1 MLSAAAVR
9 RGDRLAADAGL
20 GGPVLMET
28 AGRTAATLLWKVA
41 GPFSAREPVVV
52 LAGGGNNGGDG
63 MVLARWVARWA
74 GPTAVKVFLLAEPG
88 RLRGE
93 AAVQWSLLA
102 RSGVPAFA
110 LAGEPAPGAQ
120 QGSRQNPGTGA
131 GAAPV
136 AAEFPEPGA
145 ARQPAAGSAGAAG
158 PHTEVGPQPA
168 ADRPAAAGPPAAAG
182 AGSGVGLAVDPFLD
196 HLEAAVARARVVV
209 DALLGVG
216 VRGAPRPL
224 AARALQVVGAAG
236 VPVFALDLPSGLDAD
251 TGEAAPVVPRATWT
265 ATFAAAKWGLVL
277 GQGPER
283 AGQVFVVDIGWPQE
297 TGTGV
302 GGTGGEAEAGA
313 PGGGTGGF
321 PSARVLDA
329 AGVAAL
335 LPRRPWDAHKGWAG
349 HVVVAGG
356 RPGQVGAAVLA
367 GTAALQAGAGTVT
380 LAVPAPV
387 RTEAAVHRPEI
398 MTWALPAT
406 AGGEW
411 DAAAVTALAQ
421 RERER
426 RGRVVRVIGPG
437 LGQSPGAAA
446 CLVAW
451 LGLDRPAARDPA
463 EGASDDDRPADA
475 PHGRPADGAP
485 GTDGEPGARAPEGAA
500 AAGSAAAG
508 PVCRP
513 TVLDADGLNL
523 AALLGIDRLRERP
536 GSFPL
541 VLTPHPGEAARLLGW
556 TTARVQAE
564 RPRAAVELA
573 RRAGAVA
580 VLKGAGT
587 LIAGPGGE
595 LYICTR
601 GHPGMASAG
610 MGDALAGIVG
620 AFLAQG
626 LEPLA
631 AALVAVFVHAL
642 AGELAA
648 PAEGIPVQ
656 ATQLITRLPEALDRI
671 RRGSP
676 GSAAALGIPGV
687 AWLRP
692 PLEGDGA
699 PVG

>member
-74 GPTAVKVFLLAEPG
+74 GPAAVKVFLLAEPG

-102 RSGVPAFA
+102 RAGVPAIA

-120 QGSRQNPGTGA
+120 QGTRQNPGAGA

-145 ARQPAAGSAGAAG
+145 GR
-158 PHTEVGPQPA
+158 T
-168 ADRPAAAGPPAAAG
+168 AAAGP
-182 AGSGVGLAVDPFLD
+182 GSGVGLAVDPFLH

-216 VRGAPRPL
+216 VRGALRPL

-236 VPVFALDLPSGLDAD
+236 APVFALDLPSGLDAD

-265 ATFAAAKWGLVL
+265 ATFAAAKWGLLL

-283 AGQVFVVDIGWPQE
+283 AGQVFVVDIGWPQA
-297 TGTGV
+297 TGA
-302 GGTGGEAEAGA
+302 GGTGGEVEAGA

-321 PSARVLDA
+321 PAARVLDA

-406 AGGEW
+406 TGGEW
-411 DAAAVTALAQ
+411 DAAAATALAE
-421 RERER
+421 REGER

-446 CLVAW
+446 CLAQW
-451 LGLDRPAARDPA
+451 LGLGDPPAA
-463 EGASDDDRPADA
+463 GGPADLA
-475 PHGRPADGAP
+475 PAGDPPAGAP
-485 GTDGEPGARAPEGAA
+485 AFP
-500 AAGSAAAG
+500 
-508 PVCRP
+508 P

-523 AALLGIDRLRERP
+523 AARLGIDRLRERP
-536 GSFPL
+536 GPFPL

-564 RPRAAVELA
+564 RPRAALELA

-587 LIAGPGGE
+587 LIADPDGR
-595 LYICTR
+595 LYVCTR

-626 LEPLA
+626 LDPLA
-631 AALVAVFVHAL
+631 AAQVAVFVHAL

-648 PAEGIPVQ
+648 PAAGIPVR
-656 ATQLITRLPEALDRI
+656 ATQLIARLPDALDRI
-671 RRGSP
+671 RRGLP
-676 GSAAALGIPGV
+676 GSAEALGIPGV

-692 PLEGDGA
+692 PLDGDAA

>member
-1 MLSAAAVR
+1 MTAEEPAGTAGPEFAGPAAGMPATPGRASGMPGGAASLPGQPPAAATGVSATGVAPGGRTALEAEPRPAGVWILSAAAVR
-9 RGDRLAADAGL
+9 RGDRLAAEAGL

-41 GPFSAREPVVV
+41 GPFSPREPVVV

-74 GPTAVKVFLLAEPG
+74 GPAAVKVFLLAEPA

-102 RSGVPAFA
+102 RSGVPAIA
-110 LAGEPAPGAQ
+110 LAGEPAPGARQ
-120 QGSRQNPGTGA
+120 EARQNPG
-131 GAAPV
+131 
-136 AAEFPEPGA
+136 AEG
-145 ARQPAAGSAGAAG
+145 G
-158 PHTEVGPQPA
+158 VVPA
-168 ADRPAAAGPPAAAG
+168 ADA
-182 AGSGVGLAVDPFLD
+182 FFY

-216 VRGAPRPL
+216 VRGALRPL

-265 ATFAAAKWGLVL
+265 VTFAAAKWGLLL

-283 AGQVFVVDIGWPQE
+283 AGQVFVADIGWPQE
-297 TGTGV
+297 TGTGA
-302 GGTGGEAEAGA
+302 GGTGSETEAGA
-313 PGGGTGGF
+313 PGGGSEGF
-321 PSARVLDA
+321 PSARVLEA
-329 AGVAAL
+329 ASVAAL
-335 LPRRPWDAHKGWAG
+335 LPHRPWDAHKGWAG

-387 RTEAAVHRPEI
+387 RAEAAVHRPEI

-406 AGGEW
+406 TGGEW
-411 DAAAVTALAQ
+411 DAAAATALAQ
-421 RERER
+421 REGER

-446 CLVAW
+446 CLAGW
-451 LGLDRPAARDPA
+451 LGLDGPPATRGPEDP
-463 EGASDDDRPADA
+463 G
-475 PHGRPADGAP
+475 
-485 GTDGEPGARAPEGAA
+485 PGAGSP
-500 AAGSAAAG
+500 AGVPAF
-508 PVCRP
+508 PP

-523 AALLGIDRLRERP
+523 AARLGIDRLRERP

-556 TTARVQAE
+556 TTAQVQAR
-564 RPRAAVELA
+564 RPLAALELA
-573 RRAGAVA
+573 RRSGAVA

-587 LIAGPGGE
+587 LVAGPAGD
-595 LYICTR
+595 LYACTR

-620 AFLAQG
+620 AMLAQG

-631 AALVAVFVHAL
+631 AALAAVFLHAL

-648 PAEGIPVQ
+648 PAAGVPVQ
-656 ATQLITRLPEALDRI
+656 ATEVIARLPAALQRVRRGLPRSAEAL
-671 RRGSP
+671 GV
-676 GSAAALGIPGV
+676 PGV

-692 PLEGDGA
+692 PLAG
-699 PVG
+699 